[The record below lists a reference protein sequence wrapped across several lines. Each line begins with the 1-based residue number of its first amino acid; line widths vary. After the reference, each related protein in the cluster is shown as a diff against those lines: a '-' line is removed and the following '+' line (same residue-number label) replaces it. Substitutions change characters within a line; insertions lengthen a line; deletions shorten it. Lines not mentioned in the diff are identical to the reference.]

1 MEEPEEEAHIE
12 QPVSSRKTG
21 EHEGPEGKRK
31 RISKLREGSA
41 VSQAQ
46 GRAGPSAKHWTGNV
60 RSLVPRLVL
69 VTGGGKCLII
79 VGL

>member
-1 MEEPEEEAHIE
+1 MEEQEEEAEIE

-21 EHEGPEGKRK
+21 EQEGPEAKRK
-31 RISKLREGSA
+31 RISKQKKGS
-41 VSQAQ
+41 
-46 GRAGPSAKHWTGNV
+46 AGPSANHWPGNV

-69 VTGGGKCLII
+69 VTGGDKCLII

>member
-12 QPVSSRKTG
+12 QPVSSRETG
-21 EHEGPEGKRK
+21 KHEGPESKRK
-31 RISKLREGSA
+31 SVSKRREGSA
-41 VSQAQ
+41 VSKAQ

-60 RSLVPRLVL
+60 RSLVTRSVL